1 MPKTILIVDDDLLR
15 TTLSVL
21 LTGQFGD
28 VSFVEAANGADAI
41 EKTKVNSPD
50 LIILD
55 LAMPVMNGLI
65 VMTSAIGRS
74 SHATSSS
81 HHSVFYLPTWAA

>member
-55 LAMPVMNGLI
+55 LAMPVMNGLK
-65 VMTSAIGRS
+65 VMTSAIRRS

-81 HHSVFYLPTWAA
+81 RHSVFYLPTWAA

>member
-55 LAMPVMNGLI
+55 LAMPVMNGQK
-65 VMTSAIGRS
+65 
-74 SHATSSS
+74 
-81 HHSVFYLPTWAA
+81 